1 VTVLRIEHGVRD
13 YEAWKRAFDGD
24 PVGREQGGVRG
35 YRIFRSASEPNRVA
49 IDLEFDSTDAAEGF
63 ERKLR
68 ELWSRV
74 EAELGLEDR
83 RTSILEVAESGQY

>member
-1 VTVLRIEHGVRD
+1 MTVLRIEHGVRD

-35 YRIFRSASEPNRVA
+35 YRIFRAASEPNRVA
-49 IDLEFDSTDAAEGF
+49 VDLEFDSVGAAEEF

-68 ELWSRV
+68 EMWSRV
-74 EAELGLEDR
+74 EAELGLDER
-83 RTSILEVAESGQY
+83 RTSILEVAESKEY